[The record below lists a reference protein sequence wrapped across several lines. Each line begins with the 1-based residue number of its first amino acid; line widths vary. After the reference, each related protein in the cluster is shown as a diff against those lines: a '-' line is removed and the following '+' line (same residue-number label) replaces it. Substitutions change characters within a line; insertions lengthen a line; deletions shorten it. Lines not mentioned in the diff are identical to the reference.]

1 MTEEHDKDGNR
12 PPNVGQIE
20 RIVNGREESEMATK
34 KKPQVPIDHI
44 VSDPKTGLEWS
55 ITLGDRVNWKTAKKV
70 AEAYRGGGH
79 DDWRLPTIEELITLI
94 DFSRFNP
101 AANTDLFPDMKSSWY
116 WSGTPASSS
125 PGGYAWVVNLD
136 NGCANY
142 YNQSGTVFVRAVRG
156 SRRASARPRS

>member
-1 MTEEHDKDGNR
+1 
-12 PPNVGQIE
+12 
-20 RIVNGREESEMATK
+20 MAPRK
-34 KKPQVPIDHI
+34 KAAAPAATNDSI

-55 ITLGDRVNWKTAKKV
+55 PTLGERVNWKTAKKV

-116 WSGTPASSS
+116 WSSTLDASS
-125 PGGYAWVVNLD
+125 PGDFAWCVGFSYGYVNGSSQYD
-136 NGCANY
+136 AA
-142 YNQSGTVFVRAVRG
+142 FVRAVRG
-156 SRRASARPRS
+156 SRAGQ